1 MDKVDLLNKLVESGN
16 DSMSLEEIE
25 SFGKLS
31 LPDFSEVISV
41 VFKNATSRKF
51 PNKEQINLSKMS
63 LNPNFTLFFNKEG
76 SDNSR
81 NREFQNLVM
90 ERLESVNIDI
100 HSEIEEISTEY
111 ERAMAFL
118 ELTPEDYGN
127 QSKIKGDQVLVRDHF
142 INSKTITRRGALE
155 FLLPSNSKEYI
166 YDLIDKMDID
176 EDNAKAIKAKVI
188 LTKQFLGLLEVSM
201 VYLTRQWISNAIK
214 KITPAQLKQS
224 NKDKMEIYSEM
235 SIYIISKIR
244 TTVANSGLE
253 MLKGG
258 SGKKKSF
265 DRDQASFLTFA
276 TNATKF
282 HITNVS
288 KEIFFGTR
296 VLGERYIKS
305 QSKIARIDNKI
316 KAEDDTNELKAL
328 NELLSKEKEVMAII
342 LDDIKEKT
350 GGNKQSID
358 DNISGEGNAT
368 LGEVIADDSSMEN
381 EIEEADSKKEFLKE
395 LASMK
400 NPPHELI
407 QKIYI
412 NSMGNSQYET
422 FNISDINAEYL
433 NLVATLPVEEMSKI
447 NEDLD
452 TDALANFEF
461 KVADSANDLINK
473 HIKTASKKLI
483 QQTR

>member
-176 EDNAKAIKAKVI
+176 EDNAKAIKAK
-188 LTKQFLGLLEVSM
+188 
-201 VYLTRQWISNAIK
+201 
-214 KITPAQLKQS
+214 
-224 NKDKMEIYSEM
+224 D
-235 SIYIISKIR
+235 
-244 TTVANSGLE
+244 
-253 MLKGG
+253 
-258 SGKKKSF
+258 SF
-265 DRDQASFLTFA
+265 
-276 TNATKF
+276 
-282 HITNVS
+282 
-288 KEIFFGTR
+288 
-296 VLGERYIKS
+296 
-305 QSKIARIDNKI
+305 
-316 KAEDDTNELKAL
+316 
-328 NELLSKEKEVMAII
+328 
-342 LDDIKEKT
+342 
-350 GGNKQSID
+350 
-358 DNISGEGNAT
+358 
-368 LGEVIADDSSMEN
+368 
-381 EIEEADSKKEFLKE
+381 
-395 LASMK
+395 
-400 NPPHELI
+400 
-407 QKIYI
+407 
-412 NSMGNSQYET
+412 
-422 FNISDINAEYL
+422 
-433 NLVATLPVEEMSKI
+433 
-447 NEDLD
+447 
-452 TDALANFEF
+452 
-461 KVADSANDLINK
+461 
-473 HIKTASKKLI
+473 
-483 QQTR
+483 